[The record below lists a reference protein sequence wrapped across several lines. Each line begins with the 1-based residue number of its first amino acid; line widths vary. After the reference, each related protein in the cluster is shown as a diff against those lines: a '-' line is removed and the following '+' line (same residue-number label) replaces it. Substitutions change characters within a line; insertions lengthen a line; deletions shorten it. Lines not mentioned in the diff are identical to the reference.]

1 MSEVVR
7 IKVVVNT
14 GFATC
19 KHEDI
24 WEVDKGWWDSL
35 SPEEQEKEMNEC
47 AMDFMHNVIEVAA
60 WVVEEDEDD

>member
-24 WEVDKGWWDSL
+24 WEVDKEWWDSL
-35 SPEEQEKEMNEC
+35 SPEEQEKEMDEY
-47 AMDFMHNVIEVAA
+47 AMDFTHNVIEVAA
-60 WVVEEDEDD
+60 WVVEEPSYD